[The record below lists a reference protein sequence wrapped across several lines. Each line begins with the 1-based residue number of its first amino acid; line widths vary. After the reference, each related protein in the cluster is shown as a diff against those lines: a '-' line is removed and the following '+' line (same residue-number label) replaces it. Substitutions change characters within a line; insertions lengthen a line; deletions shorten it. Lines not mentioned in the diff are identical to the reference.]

1 MHYALSRLYDE
12 SPYHVYG
19 KGDDPAEAEADA
31 ARNIEEAPAEEAAA
45 LRVNLVV
52 MTREESEQ
60 RGYVVPGAPVIWYD
74 YLRRYRV
81 EDHGPYRPRGI
92 ERRLRHMLR

>member
-1 MHYALSRLYDE
+1 MHYALSRLYGE
-12 SPYHVYG
+12 APYQVYG
-19 KGDDPAEAEADA
+19 KGDDAAEAEADA
-31 ARNIEEAPAEEAAA
+31 ARNIEEAPAEEATA
-45 LRVNLVV
+45 LRANLVV

-74 YLRRYRV
+74 HLRRYRV
-81 EDHGPYRPRGI
+81 EDHGRYKPVKI

>member
-1 MHYALSRLYDE
+1 MHYALSRLYDQ
-12 SPYHVYG
+12 SSYHVYG
-19 KGDDPAEAEADA
+19 KGDDAAEAEADA

-45 LRVNLVV
+45 LRANIVV

-60 RGYVVPGAPVIWYD
+60 RGYVARGAPVIWYD

-81 EDHGPYRPRGI
+81 EDHGPSKPLAI
-92 ERRLRHMLR
+92 EHRMRHMLR